1 MITFATKFNRYSMMK
16 NFKFLVILMCLSLC
30 FGGTAY
36 AMQAQRTNDD
46 DLEIELKP
54 RDPHKEP
61 DRSGNIL
68 MVFGQVYQNPLHLV
82 LSLSE
87 KLGETTIT
95 VKDAQTDALLGITT
109 VNAIQ
114 ESTATLNFEQG
125 SGSFIL
131 TIESAEYWGE
141 EEFTL

>member
-1 MITFATKFNRYSMMK
+1 MITFATKSNRYSMMK

-30 FGGTAY
+30 FGGTVY
-36 AMQAQRTNDD
+36 AAQAQRTNRDK
-46 DLEIELKP
+46 LEIELKP
-54 RDPHKEP
+54 RDPDNEP

-68 MVFGQVYQNPLHLV
+68 MAFGQVYQNPLHLV

-95 VKDAQTDALLGITT
+95 VKDAQTDDILGTTT
-109 VNAIQ
+109 VNAVQ
-114 ESTATLNFEQG
+114 ETTVALNFEQG
-125 SGSFIL
+125 SGHFIL
-131 TIESAEYWGE
+131 TIESAEYEGE